1 MSYLEDIDKQLQDY
15 YQKEYNQEEDT
26 PHGKQAKYLSW
37 NDYFMKKY
45 NSEGQRADYKN
56 LMLSL
61 VGEVKRYAPG
71 PKKQKLSAVLP
82 AGPAPDEDTD
92 GGQPVEMLL
101 SLVQFPLDVKGYIR
115 GATNSRQILE
125 NMSKFILTGNKT
137 EMYPIEVAPDLLGC
151 SSQQVVIILTCFW
164 ESPPGPLGKGAK
176 GPLGGARVPRALER
190 GPSDHSG
197 EQRSPEPRKG
207 DQGAIRGGKGPSE
220 A

>member
-26 PHGKQAKYLSW
+26 PHGKQAKYLNW
-37 NDYFMKKY
+37 NDYFMKKHK
-45 NSEGQRADYKN
+45 SEDQRADYKN

-61 VGEVKRYAPG
+61 LGQVKRHAPG
-71 PKKQKLSAVLP
+71 PRKQKLSAVLP

-92 GGQPVEMLL
+92 GGQPVFMLL

-164 ESPPGPLGKGAK
+164 ESPP
-176 GPLGGARVPRALER
+176 RASRKR
-190 GPSDHSG
+190 G
-197 EQRSPEPRKG
+197 
-207 DQGAIRGGKGPSE
+207 QGAIRGSKGPPSPGKG
-220 A
+220 AK

>member
-1 MSYLEDIDKQLQDY
+1 MSYLEGIDQVLLDY

-26 PHGKQAKYLSW
+26 PHGKQAKYLNW

-61 VGEVKRYAPG
+61 VGEVKRHAPG

-164 ESPPGPLGKGAK
+164 ESRK
-176 GPLGGARVPRALER
+176 R
-190 GPSDHSG
+190 G
-197 EQRSPEPRKG
+197 
-207 DQGAIRGGKGPSE
+207 QGAIRGSKGPPSPGKG
-220 A
+220 AK